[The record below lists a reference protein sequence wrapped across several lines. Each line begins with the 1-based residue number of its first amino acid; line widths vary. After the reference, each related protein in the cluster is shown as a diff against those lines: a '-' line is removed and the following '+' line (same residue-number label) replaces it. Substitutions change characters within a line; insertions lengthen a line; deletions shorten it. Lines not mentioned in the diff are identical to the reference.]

1 MLCHAYHLPWLP
13 LSLSPILASVPSPL
27 SSSKVRAHPLPGHIH
42 SAAVPLPLWDT
53 TPDATEHEAR
63 HSDIARALR

>member
-1 MLCHAYHLPWLP
+1 MLCYAYHLPWLP
-13 LSLSPILASVPSPL
+13 LSPSPTQASVPSPL
-27 SSSKVRAHPLPGHIH
+27 SPSEVRAHPLPGHIP

-63 HSDIARALR
+63 HFDIARAPR